1 MAATA
6 QTTSSYGRAHRAL
19 EIGAIA
25 FAFLSLGWIAF
36 RVATAAQG
44 AGDWIGIALAAVG
57 GYIVSDFLSG
67 FVHWAGDTVGDESTP
82 ILGPNFVRPFR
93 YHHVDPEDITR
104 HDFIETNG
112 NNCIVAAPVLALV
125 LFLLPRE
132 TGFLFYAC
140 VVTAFTALFVFC
152 TNQFH
157 KWAHMK
163 KPARWVSLLQRAG
176 LILSPTHHSVHH
188 AAPRDKYYC
197 ITVGWMNP
205 VLDKIRF
212 FRFCEAILARVRP
225 GILRPDPAD
234 RPPSQNAD
242 DAAIAM
248 PS

>member
-1 MAATA
+1 MTAT
-6 QTTSSYGRAHRAL
+6 TPPGSSYGRGHRAL
-19 EIGAIA
+19 EIAAIA
-25 FAFLSLGWIAF
+25 FAFVSLGWIAF
-36 RVATAAQG
+36 RVGAAAHG
-44 AGDWIGIALAAVG
+44 VGDWIGIALAAVG

-82 ILGPNFVRPFR
+82 ILGPNFVKPFR

-112 NNCIVAAPVLALV
+112 NNCIVAAPVLAAVLLLLPDTTGV
-125 LFLLPRE
+125 LFY
-132 TGFLFYAC
+132 TCA
-140 VVTAFTALFVFC
+140 VTAFTSLFVFC

-163 KPARWVSLLQRAG
+163 NPALWVRALQRAG
-176 LILSPTHHSVHH
+176 LILSPTHHAVHH
-188 AAPRDKYYC
+188 AAPRDKSYC

-205 VLDKIRF
+205 VLDKIHF
-212 FRFCEAILARVRP
+212 FRFCEAVMTRIKP
-225 GILRPDPAD
+225 GVLRPDPAD
-234 RPPSQNAD
+234 RPQKAA